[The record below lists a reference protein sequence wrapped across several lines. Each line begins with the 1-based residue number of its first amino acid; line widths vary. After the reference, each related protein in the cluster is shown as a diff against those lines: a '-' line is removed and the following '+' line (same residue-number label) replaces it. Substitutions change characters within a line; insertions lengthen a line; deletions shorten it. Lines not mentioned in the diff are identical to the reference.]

1 MVSPAV
7 RSGAV
12 NEPGKRKWWV
22 VVAAIVFVGAVIVTL
37 VVALGGD
44 DDAAPVASVPAT
56 SLVVPTT
63 SAPPLETP
71 DTAAP
76 TPPSS
81 DTAAPSTTELAG
93 RTSPLDQYAACTGQD
108 CPNVQYAPDG
118 IPVAYDADEKT
129 VTVLEASPRTIPL
142 DIPESQGRLIAI
154 GPDEVAYLLVVSPG
168 ETSPGRIVAVPSG
181 SAEAGTVYEVVGS
194 TDGLSDV
201 FVVPSAAAIEV
212 ADCCGVGVDDGS
224 YPYVDANGAE
234 LAGDPSRAT
243 WSWEW
248 PLDGAIVVRNNET
261 GESFEVPQA
270 QAEREGLRSGDLR
283 PLVDGRVVMLVDD
296 ETGATTA
303 WVLDADTGTWTS
315 TELGDAL
322 VEAIDPA
329 GAVLTRDP
337 STLAFALVALD

>member
-1 MVSPAV
+1 MAT
-7 RSGAV
+7 
-12 NEPGKRKWWV
+12 
-22 VVAAIVFVGAVIVTL
+22 IVFVGAVVVTL
-37 VVALGGD
+37 VIAQRGD
-44 DDAAPVASVPAT
+44 DDDQPVGGVPAT

-63 SAPPLETP
+63 SAPPSESPGTTP
-71 DTAAP
+71 P

-81 DTAAPSTTELAG
+81 ETAAPSTTALAG
-93 RTSPLDQYAACTGQD
+93 RTSPLDQYAACTGQV
-108 CPNVQYAPDG
+108 CPTVQYAADG
-118 IPVAYDADEKT
+118 LPVAYDADAKT
-129 VTVLEASPRTIPL
+129 LTVLEASPRSVPL
-142 DIPESQGRLIAI
+142 DIPESQGRLITI
-154 GPDEVAYLLVVSPG
+154 GPDEVAYLLVDSPG
-168 ETSPGRIVAVPSG
+168 VTNPGRIVAVPTG
-181 SAEAGTVYEVVGS
+181 SNGTGTVHEVVGS
-194 TDGLSDV
+194 TDGLGDV
-201 FVVPSAAAIEV
+201 FVAPSAAAIEV

-248 PLDGAIVVRNNET
+248 PIDGAIVVRNNET
-261 GESFEVPQA
+261 GESFEVPQF

-296 ETGATTA
+296 GTGATTA
-303 WVLDADTGTWTS
+303 WVLDADNGTWTS

-337 STLAFALVALD
+337 STLAFDLVALD

>member
-1 MVSPAV
+1 MVL
-7 RSGAV
+7 
-12 NEPGKRKWWV
+12 
-22 VVAAIVFVGAVIVTL
+22 VGAVVATL
-37 VVALGGD
+37 VIALRGD
-44 DDAAPVASVPAT
+44 DDDQPVGSAPVT
-56 SLVVPTT
+56 SLAVPTT

-71 DTAAP
+71 GTAAP
-76 TPPSS
+76 APPPS
-81 DTAAPSTTELAG
+81 DTAAPSTTALAG
-93 RTSPLDQYAACTGQD
+93 RTSPLDEYGACTGQS
-108 CPNVQYAPDG
+108 CPTVQYAADG
-118 IPVAYDADEKT
+118 LPIAYHADQKT
-129 VTVLEASPRTIPL
+129 LTVLEASPRSVPL
-142 DIPESQGRLIAI
+142 DIPESQGRLITV
-154 GPDEVAYLLVVSPG
+154 GPDEVAYLLVETPG
-168 ETSPGRIVAVPSG
+168 ATNPGRIVAVPTG
-181 SAEAGTVYEVVGS
+181 SNVAGTVHEVVGS
-194 TDGLSDV
+194 TDGLGNV
-201 FVVPSAAAIEV
+201 FVVPSADAIEV
-212 ADCCGVGVDDGS
+212 ADCCGVGVDDGR
-224 YPYVDANGAE
+224 YPYLDANGAA